1 MDNSLPTFHLIDYK
15 SKIPYYFQLMNIMKE
30 MIRIKTWKPGSQ
42 IPGELELC
50 NNYQVSRTV
59 VRQALRELE
68 FEGLIIR
75 HKGIGTFVAEP
86 KINES
91 LVQKLTGF
99 YQDMA
104 ERGLKSTTQ
113 VLHHQVVP
121 VNEKVAG
128 YLQISPGAKV
138 VDIHRLR
145 FVEGAPIQVV
155 TSYIPLELC
164 PQVANVDLTNRSL
177 YEFLENECN
186 LFIARGRRYIEAVA
200 ANEKEA
206 NLLQVDLGSPLIM
219 LDSISYLEDDTP
231 IEYYHAVHRG
241 DRSRFEVELLR
252 VRSESP
258 AKAPDGLDT
267 ENLPSSTILIHS
279 ANSNRKFGDPT

>member
-1 MDNSLPTFHLIDYK
+1 MDNSQSTIQLIDNK
-15 SKIPYYFQLMNIMKE
+15 SKIPYYYQLMSIMKE
-30 MIRIKTWKPGSQ
+30 MIRVKTWKPGNQ

-50 NNYQVSRTV
+50 NDYKVSRTV
-59 VRQALRELE
+59 VRQALREME

-75 HKGIGTFVAEP
+75 RKGKGTFVAEP
-86 KINES
+86 KISES

-121 VNEKVAG
+121 ANEMVAG
-128 YLQISPGAKV
+128 YLHISPGTKV
-138 VDIHRLR
+138 VEIHRLR
-145 FVEGAPIQVV
+145 FVEEAPIQVV

-177 YEFLENECN
+177 YEFLEKECH

-206 NLLQVDLGSPLIM
+206 KFLQVDFGAPLIM

-252 VRSESP
+252 VRSQSL
-258 AKAPDGLDT
+258 ANVPDGLGA
-267 ENLPSSTILIHS
+267 ENLPPSTILIHS
-279 ANSNRKFGDPT
+279 ANPDKKT